1 MPRQKQTDKQNN
13 YSQWTGK
20 KNKKMKPPNQMF
32 ADGGCSGD
40 GEGDLQE
47 LEQHGTQPLQER
59 HHLVQG
65 ENNHLVQGGK
75 KSPGSR

>member
-1 MPRQKQTDKQNN
+1 MN
-13 YSQWTGK
+13 
-20 KNKKMKPPNQMF
+20 PPNQMF

-47 LEQHGTQPLQER
+47 LEQHGAQPLQER

-65 ENNHLVQGGK
+65 EKNHLVQGERAK
-75 KSPGSR
+75 NENRLKIYCS

>member
-1 MPRQKQTDKQNN
+1 
-13 YSQWTGK
+13 
-20 KNKKMKPPNQMF
+20 MF

-47 LEQHGTQPLQER
+47 LEQHGAQPLQER

-65 ENNHLVQGGK
+65 KK
-75 KSPGSR
+75 KSPSSRWEKITWFKVKGQKMRTG

>member
-1 MPRQKQTDKQNN
+1 MN
-13 YSQWTGK
+13 
-20 KNKKMKPPNQMF
+20 PPNQMF

-47 LEQHGTQPLQER
+47 LEQHGAQPLQER

-65 ENNHLVQGGK
+65 QNNHLVQGEKNHLVQGERAK
-75 KSPGSR
+75 YENRLKIYCS

>member
-1 MPRQKQTDKQNN
+1 MN
-13 YSQWTGK
+13 
-20 KNKKMKPPNQMF
+20 PPNQMF

-65 ENNHLVQGGK
+65 KKNHLVQGGK